1 VQNPNYQNKTILY
14 QNERIE
20 ELEEALRESVRITAE
35 REYEVADKDSK
46 MKRAEEK
53 INKLMNDIKAM
64 NNVTNATCTN
74 CPPLKVRLDKIE
86 SKFKKL
92 LIERNQQLKEMFD
105 MKLEALSA
113 AISEKDAHLAI
124 LEMSGI
130 NSSQTADEAERLR
143 SQKKILVE
151 KLKIENENRVKLL
164 SETKE
169 TLVEIQRT
177 SLSNSKDRKLKE
189 DIEDGLRSLTSL

>member
-1 VQNPNYQNKTILY
+1 VQNPKYQNKTILY

-46 MKRAEEK
+46 MKRAEEQ
-53 INKLMNDIKAM
+53 INKLMNDLKAM

-74 CPPLKVRLDKIE
+74 CPSLKVRLDKIE
-86 SKFKKL
+86 NKLKKL

-143 SQKKILVE
+143 SQKKFLVE

-169 TLVEIQRT
+169 TLVEIERT

>member
-1 VQNPNYQNKTILY
+1 MQNPNYQNKTILY